1 MVNLNSLDKLEA
13 NRYGLYFPGWKRPDE
28 RFPDASLNWI
38 CKRCADDLDIPRFSP
53 RDIRR
58 TWRTLA
64 GDAGLSVEQCARLM
78 NHNFGVAIE
87 AKHYDRGI
95 YADLKRDG
103 MEKWERFVDKMLA

>member
-1 MVNLNSLDKLEA
+1 MSSSMS
-13 NRYGLYFPGWKRPDE
+13 
-28 RFPDASLNWI
+28 ASAGAGAGA
-38 CKRCADDLDIPRFSP
+38 C
-53 RDIRR
+53 
-58 TWRTLA
+58 WRVG